1 LHTDL
6 SGSLC
11 YNSHARKADFPRFA
25 TAIIQLFPQEKYF
38 LRRLITTST
47 VLFAFLIGGAI
58 AGLSSS
64 VLAQQPA
71 PSPAVANPNP
81 QNPPAVDP
89 KSGKAFT
96 AEQVAESTLFLY
108 GGRPMLEKI
117 RRNGVERGRICKPTC
132 DAGKTEEA
140 TYERKFVRGDS
151 MDKDKIRLDQKMPT
165 LEYSLIYGSGQ
176 LWGIIN
182 GSSFTPRQDTANTF
196 LAQHRHSLDTL
207 LRYKENGSTLNLI
220 GKDKQKGLDLYV
232 IDVID
237 KDKQSTRYYISV
249 KSLHVLWLEYQE
261 AAPGTSTPVK
271 YTRKFLDYRYAQGTL
286 VFYRTVLLEEGK
298 QIQETRILNITYGVK
313 LDDALF
319 KSPEA

>member
-1 LHTDL
+1 M
-6 SGSLC
+6 
-11 YNSHARKADFPRFA
+11 
-25 TAIIQLFPQEKYF
+25 
-38 LRRLITTST
+38 RRLITTST

-71 PSPAVANPNP
+71 PSPAIASPNP
-81 QNPPAVDP
+81 QNPPVVDP

-96 AEQVAESTLFLY
+96 AEQVAESTLLLY
-108 GGRPMLEKI
+108 GGRPMLDKI

-132 DAGKTEEA
+132 DVGKTEEA

-232 IDVID
+232 LDVID
-237 KDKQSTRYYISV
+237 KDKQSTRYYISA

-261 AAPGTSTPVK
+261 PALGGSTPVK

-298 QIQETRILNITYGVK
+298 QVQETHILNVTYGVK
-313 LDDALF
+313 LDDSLF